1 MEVPRR
7 TASFQDVES
16 ERVGSAEAFSC
27 ILGTSRNADAIRA
40 FGRRAARVDATVLLT
55 GESGTGKGL
64 LAHAI
69 HDASTRAG
77 APFVAVNCAGIAE
90 TLFESEFFGHTRGAF
105 TGAQQQH
112 RGLFEQADRGTLF
125 LDEVGELARALQAK
139 LLTALEDGEIRR
151 VGAERTVRV
160 NFRTIA
166 ATGVDLESAVVA
178 KHFRADLYHR
188 LHVLRFCLPALRER
202 ADDLPLLCEHYLDYF
217 RRRYN
222 RGIRGFAASALDR
235 IAAHQ
240 WPGNIR
246 ELAHAVEAA
255 TLACEETHIAS
266 RHLPEHVGRTIIAE
280 QSADT
285 KTDAKEHAA
294 NGRYSFYGPP
304 SQERHRIE
312 AVLRECSGNRTRAAA
327 RLGMARNTL
336 RAKLR
341 ALCIEERSPAGDV

>member
-1 MEVPRR
+1 M
-7 TASFQDVES
+7 ES
-16 ERVGSAEAFSC
+16 ERPSGAEAFSC
-27 ILGTSRNADAIRA
+27 ILGTSKAADAIRA

-69 HDASTRAG
+69 HDSSARAG
-77 APFVAVNCAGIAE
+77 APFIAVNCAGIAE

-125 LDEVGELARALQAK
+125 LDEVAELTRPLQAK

-166 ATGVDLESAVVA
+166 ATGVDLESAVLA
-178 KHFRADLYHR
+178 KDFRTDLYHR
-188 LHVLRFCLPALRER
+188 LHVLRFRLPALRER
-202 ADDLPLLCEHYLDYF
+202 TDDLPLLCEHYIEYF
-217 RRRYN
+217 ARRYN
-222 RGIRGFAASALDR
+222 RNTLGFEAGTFDR

-246 ELAHAVEAA
+246 ELAHAIEAA
-255 TLACEETHIAS
+255 TLTCDDAYIAS
-266 RHLPEHVGRTIIAE
+266 RHLPDHIGAVIPPHAIRSSI
-280 QSADT
+280 
-285 KTDAKEHAA
+285 DATPLAA
-294 NGRYSFYGPP
+294 GGRYSFYGPP
-304 SQERHRIE
+304 SQERRRIE
-312 AVLRECSGNRTRAAA
+312 TVLRDCKGNRTRAAA

-341 ALCIEERSPAGDV
+341 ALAIEVPEPAGEA

>member
-1 MEVPRR
+1 
-7 TASFQDVES
+7 VE
-16 ERVGSAEAFSC
+16 EPLGSEAFAC
-27 ILGTSRNADAIRA
+27 ILGTSRSADAIRA

-69 HDASTRAG
+69 HDSSARAG

-90 TLFESEFFGHTRGAF
+90 TLFESEFFGHARGAF

-125 LDEVGELARALQAK
+125 LDEVGELAQVLQAK

-166 ATGVDLESAVVA
+166 ATGVDLESAVLA
-178 KHFRADLYHR
+178 KQFRADLYHR
-188 LHVLRFCLPALRER
+188 LHVLRFRLPALRER
-202 ADDLPLLCEHYLDYF
+202 ADDLPTLCDHYLEYF
-217 RRRYN
+217 RRRYD
-222 RGIRGFAASALDR
+222 RSIYGFDASAQARLGV
-235 IAAHQ
+235 HH

-246 ELAHAVEAA
+246 ELAHAIEAA
-255 TLACEETHIAS
+255 TLACDDTQISA
-266 RHLPEHVGRTIIAE
+266 RHLPDHIGATIVATTHAP
-280 QSADT
+280 ADT
-285 KTDAKEHAA
+285 QPVSS
-294 NGRYSFYGPP
+294 GRYSFYGPA

-312 AVLRECSGNRTRAAA
+312 TVLRECSGNRTRAAA

-341 ALCIEERSPAGDV
+341 AFGIEERLPAGEP